1 MEESLVHATTLPF
14 KTLESSPS
22 PSGRGREGREK
33 EAGYQEQSHRPNPS
47 ATTKGLSRPSRW
59 PAVMFFQLALGV
71 NEFLAEA
78 KNSGFVI
85 YKLLVYGMTGTN
97 SNGVGSLAKNK
108 HSIL

>member
-1 MEESLVHATTLPF
+1 MKRKLAIRSRAIDQIPLLQPRDCPDP
-14 KTLESSPS
+14 L
-22 PSGRGREGREK
+22 
-33 EAGYQEQSHRPNPS
+33 AGLQ
-47 ATTKGLSRPSRW
+47 LC
-59 PAVMFFQLALGV
+59 FFQLALGV

-97 SNGVGSLAKNK
+97 SNDVGSLAKNK